1 MESEEKNLGF
11 YFNMLYPV
19 FIALCFI
26 AFVIILG
33 IDNRLKGY
41 SSVLESV
48 ITFSSIIIGFY
59 TAMYGILIGIMNS
72 DIFKIFKNNGIQG
85 IFKYQ
90 LYDSLITSFIILFL
104 SIAMQI
110 LINYPNIEN
119 KILIEFNLTRFFF
132 YIWIFILGYFIG
144 TSFRAISLLLR
155 LMFNHNKEDNTNN
168 KSISSEEKNALI
180 ENAPKEFRK
189 SNDDNET
196 WRNLRDNNF
205 Y

>member
-1 MESEEKNLGF
+1 MESKEKNLGF
-11 YFNMLYPV
+11 YFNLLYPV

-26 AFVIILG
+26 AFVILLG
-33 IDNRLKGY
+33 IDNQLKGY
-41 SSVLESV
+41 DSVLESV

-72 DIFKIFKNNGIQG
+72 DIFKVFKNNGIQG

-119 KILIEFNLTRFFF
+119 KIWIEFNLTQIVF
-132 YIWIFILGYFIG
+132 YVWIFILGYFIG

-155 LMFNHNKEDNTNN
+155 LMFNHNKEDNTIHRSLSPED
-168 KSISSEEKNALI
+168 KDLLI
-180 ENAPKEFRK
+180 KNAPKEFRK
-189 SNDDNET
+189 TNDENES
-196 WRNLRDNNF
+196 
-205 Y
+205 

>member
-1 MESEEKNLGF
+1 
-11 YFNMLYPV
+11 
-19 FIALCFI
+19 
-26 AFVIILG
+26 
-33 IDNRLKGY
+33 
-41 SSVLESV
+41 
-48 ITFSSIIIGFY
+48 
-59 TAMYGILIGIMNS
+59 MYGILIGIMNS

>member
-1 MESEEKNLGF
+1 
-11 YFNMLYPV
+11 
-19 FIALCFI
+19 
-26 AFVIILG
+26 
-33 IDNRLKGY
+33 
-41 SSVLESV
+41 
-48 ITFSSIIIGFY
+48 
-59 TAMYGILIGIMNS
+59 
-72 DIFKIFKNNGIQG
+72 KIFKNNGIQG

-196 WRNLRDNNF
+196 
-205 Y
+205 